1 MASISVPPVDTNG
14 LVGADEGLADRL
26 GGRHIGGDRAHEV
39 ARAHRLVLEGEVD
52 HAVGLSGGGPQTVEV
67 VEIAAAHL
75 GAERGDGLSGCIRA
89 GQADDLVAVVEKF
102 GDDGGGDVA

>member
-1 MASISVPPVDTNG
+1 M
-14 LVGADEGLADRL
+14 
-26 GGRHIGGDRAHEV
+26 
-39 ARAHRLVLEGEVD
+39 LEREVD
-52 HAVGLSGGGPQTVEV
+52 NAVGLSNTCPQTVEV

-75 GAERGDGLSGCIRA
+75 RPERRDGLSGCIRA